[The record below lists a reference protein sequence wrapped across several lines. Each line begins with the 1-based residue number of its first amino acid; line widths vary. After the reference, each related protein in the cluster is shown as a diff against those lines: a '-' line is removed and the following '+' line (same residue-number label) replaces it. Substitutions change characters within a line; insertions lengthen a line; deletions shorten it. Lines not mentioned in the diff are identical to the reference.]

1 MTNATTNHA
10 ANGAARATGEGAASE
25 VVAPLQLDGID
36 RERRRRYRE
45 HLDWYEGKR
54 GAPPVRGRDRA
65 LNFNYARAVV
75 EKGAAY
81 LVTDHRPTVVMPDG
95 DADARRRANA
105 AQQALAEVW
114 DANDLPRLD
123 LETEVD
129 TAVLGDG
136 A

>member
-1 MTNATTNHA
+1 M
-10 ANGAARATGEGAASE
+10 
-25 VVAPLQLDGID
+25 
-36 RERRRRYRE
+36 
-45 HLDWYEGKR
+45 
-54 GAPPVRGRDRA
+54 
-65 LNFNYARAVV
+65 V

>member
-1 MTNATTNHA
+1 M
-10 ANGAARATGEGAASE
+10 
-25 VVAPLQLDGID
+25 
-36 RERRRRYRE
+36 
-45 HLDWYEGKR
+45 
-54 GAPPVRGRDRA
+54 RGRDRA